1 MDDEIKAARKALR
14 TSTAMAM
21 ADKLKEKRRIQ
32 RLEEKRDEMKLK
44 TFERRKSI
52 RDEVNQMLDDIAQS
66 METAPILEP
75 LFSLRWEVVA

>member
-44 TFERRKSI
+44 TFERRKNI

-66 METAPILEP
+66 MDTAPVLKP